1 MSENSGKEK
10 LRAEILSK
18 VSDYAA
24 FLAPAPF
31 VPGKSRVHY
40 AGRVFGKEELS
51 MLVASSLD
59 FWLTA
64 GPYADQFESSFAS
77 FFGTPFCSLANSGS
91 SANLLALSCL
101 TSDFL
106 GDRKLSQGDRVITCA
121 TGFPTTVNPIF
132 QNGMV
137 PIFVDV
143 EVGTYNPSAESIAE
157 AAEKGAKAIMVA
169 HTLGNPFDAAAI
181 AATAKKHGM
190 YLIEDCCDAVGAEVA
205 GRPVGTF
212 GELAT
217 VSFYPAHHMT
227 MGEGGA
233 VMSSSPLLKKLVDS
247 FRDWGRDCWCPPG
260 KSDTCKKRFSWKM
273 GDLPLGYDH
282 KYIYSNI
289 GYNLKVTDMQAAIG
303 LAQLAKLPSFI
314 SARRENFDYFM
325 RELSQYESAFVLP
338 QKLPNAEPSPFG
350 FPLTVKKDAGITK
363 NEIVSFLESR
373 HIETRM
379 LFGGNLVR
387 QPAYR
392 KRKFEVAGSLKN
404 SDAVMEGTFWIGVYP
419 GLTHEMRE
427 YVAGC
432 FKEFMSKKKR

>member
-1 MSENSGKEK
+1 MSDGSGKEK
-10 LRAEILSK
+10 LRAEILAK
-18 VSDYAA
+18 VSEYAA
-24 FLAPAPF
+24 FLAPQPF

-40 AGRVFGKEELS
+40 AGRVFGGEELS
-51 MLVASSLD
+51 LLVASSLD

-64 GPYADQFESSFAS
+64 GPYADRFESSFAS
-77 FFGTPFCSLANSGS
+77 FFGTRFCSLANSGS

-106 GDRKLSQGDRVITCA
+106 GDRKLSPGDKVITCA

-137 PIFVDV
+137 PVFVDV
-143 EVGTYNPSAESIAE
+143 EMGTYNPSAEAIAE
-157 AAEKGAKAIMVA
+157 AAEKGARAIMVA
-169 HTLGNPFDAAAI
+169 HTLGNPFDSEAI

-190 YLIEDCCDAVGAEVA
+190 YLIEDCCDAVGARVA

-212 GELAT
+212 GELST

-233 VMSSSPLLKKLVDS
+233 VMSSDPLLKKLVDS

-260 KSDTCKKRFSWKM
+260 KSDTCGKRFSWKM
-273 GDLPLGYDH
+273 GDLPQGYDH

-303 LAQLAKLPSFI
+303 IAQLARLPSFI
-314 SARRENFDYFM
+314 AARRDNFGYYM
-325 RELSQYESAFVLP
+325 RELSQYEDAFTLP
-338 QKLPNAEPSPFG
+338 KRLPNAEPSPFG
-350 FPLTVKKDAGITK
+350 FPLSVKKGAGFTK

-392 KRKFEVAGSLKN
+392 KKKFEVVGSLPN
-404 SDAVMEGTFWIGVYP
+404 SDSVMESTFWIGVYP
-419 GLTHEMRE
+419 GLTAEMRE

-432 FKEFMSKKKR
+432 FKEFMSGKK